1 MIDLDNF
8 FSHILTYLN
17 LEICLLIRDVNLYTF
32 SHMDENDLQIFMY
45 KTSADLLSYSDS
57 FESRA
62 RDRFVTYV
70 NDLIDL
76 GSHDEYK
83 KMFHS
88 DKIML
93 EKKPRRLMDFIE
105 VETFIDKVEILSL
118 NDNVTAGLIP
128 IIKNE
133 KGFKTVK
140 IDPAKNLVTIHLPP
154 LTMNAKLELAG
165 AVEAKYKSYGK
176 TLAAVKAQ
184 TGQQIRAGINNEYI
198 FGPDAAKA
206 QKQIDSI
213 INHYMKY
220 SQLFMM
226 AKTEVIVG
234 KYSPQS
240 PEEKKI
246 YASVGKVRPF
256 VK

>member
-1 MIDLDNF
+1 MKGRKSF
-8 FSHILTYLN
+8 LT
-17 LEICLLIRDVNLYTF
+17 
-32 SHMDENDLQIFMY
+32 SHMDETQLEKILY
-45 KTSADLLSYSDS
+45 KTSAELLSYSDS

-62 RDRFVTYV
+62 RDRFIIYV
-70 NDLIDL
+70 KDLLEL
-76 GSHDEYK
+76 GSHDEYQ

-93 EKKPRRLMDFIE
+93 DKKPRRLMDFIE
-105 VETFIDKVEILSL
+105 VETFIDRVEITSL
-118 NDNVTAGLIP
+118 NEEVTAALVPLI
-128 IIKNE
+128 KKE

-140 IDPAKNLVTIHLPP
+140 LDPVRNMVTIMLPP

-165 AVEAKYKSYGK
+165 AVEAKCKSFGK

-213 INHYMKY
+213 IKHYVTY

-226 AKTEVIVG
+226 AKTETIIG
-234 KYSPQS
+234 KYSPQN
-240 PEEKKI
+240 PEEKKL
-246 YASVGKVRPF
+246 YASVSKIRDY

>member
-1 MIDLDNF
+1 
-8 FSHILTYLN
+8 
-17 LEICLLIRDVNLYTF
+17 
-32 SHMDENDLQIFMY
+32 MDESDLEKLLY
-45 KTSADLLSYSDS
+45 KTSAELLSYSDS

-70 NDLIDL
+70 NELVSL
-76 GSHDEYK
+76 GSSDEYQ
-83 KMFHS
+83 KMFHA

-93 EKKPRRLMDFIE
+93 NKKQRRLMDFIE
-105 VETFIDKVEILSL
+105 IETFIDRIEITSLSEE
-118 NDNVTAGLIP
+118 VTIALVAL
-128 IIKNE
+128 IKNE
-133 KGFKTVK
+133 KGFKQVK
-140 IDPAKNLVTIHLPP
+140 LDPAKNMVIITLPP
-154 LTMNAKLELAG
+154 LNMNAKLELAG

-213 INHYMKY
+213 INHYMTY

-240 PEEKKI
+240 PEDKKA
-246 YASVGKVRPF
+246 YASVGKVRSF